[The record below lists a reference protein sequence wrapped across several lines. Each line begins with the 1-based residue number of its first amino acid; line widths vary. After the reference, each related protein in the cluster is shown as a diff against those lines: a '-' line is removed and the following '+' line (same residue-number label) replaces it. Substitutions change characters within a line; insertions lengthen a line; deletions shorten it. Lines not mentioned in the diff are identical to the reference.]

1 MKEALNAVIINL
13 VGNQEAVSIKEIE
26 EEKVIKF
33 EVTVA
38 KEDMGKVIGRD
49 GKNAK
54 AIRTIMKSLAA
65 KEHKRVNVEFMN

>member
-26 EEKVIKF
+26 GEKVIKF